1 MARFFIDRPI
11 FAWVIAIVIMLAGAC
26 RYSTCRWRNIR
37 RSHRQRCRFPPPTGA
52 SAKTVEDTVTQVI
65 EQNMKGIDHL
75 TYMSS
80 TSDSSGSVEITL
92 TFDANTNPDTAQV
105 QVQNKLSLATPL
117 LPQEVQRQGITV
129 TKSATNFLMV
139 MGFVSEDGSMSNT
152 DLADYI
158 AANVQDI
165 IARVPGVGEVNLFG
179 SQYAMRIW
187 LDPARLQQYAL
198 TPADIRN
205 AIQRRTPRCLPASSA
220 ALPPCPASSSMPPS
234 RPRAA

>member
-11 FAWVIAIVIMLAGAC
+11 FAWVIAIVIMLAGALSVLNLPVAQ
-26 RYSTCRWRNIR
+26 YPQIA
-37 RSHRQRCRFPPPTGA
+37 PPTVQISATYPGA

-205 AIQRRTPRCLPASSA
+205 AI
-220 ALPPCPASSSMPPS
+220 
-234 RPRAA
+234 